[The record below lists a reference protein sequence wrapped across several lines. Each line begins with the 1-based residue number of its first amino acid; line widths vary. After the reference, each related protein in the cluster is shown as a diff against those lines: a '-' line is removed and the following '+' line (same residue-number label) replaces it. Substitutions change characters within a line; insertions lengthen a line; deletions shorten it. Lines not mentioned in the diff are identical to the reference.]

1 MRRRGGCTPP
11 PRAGFTLTEIL
22 VVILL
27 LLVIGGGLLTVL
39 LIGQTSYISS
49 DAYVQVQQEA
59 RKAFDNAV
67 QELRQAGN
75 VSLSADANQL
85 HFQIARGYNTEAAC
99 QGPAATCWGS
109 EAATGEWVHL
119 VVTGDGD
126 GVQMV
131 RCVTA
136 GVVNPVTDFTGC
148 RVLANSVKGGTS
160 SFAYDA
166 ANRVVTLILEFEYRN
181 SALPGGRQTTS
192 PLTARVRLRNI

>member
-1 MRRRGGCTPP
+1 MSRRG
-11 PRAGFTLTEIL
+11 GFTLTEIL
-22 VVILL
+22 VVVLL
-27 LLVIGGGLLTVL
+27 LLVLGGGLLTVL
-39 LIGQTSYISS
+39 LTGQTSYISS

-99 QGPAATCWGS
+99 QAPAATCWGS

-119 VVTGDGD
+119 VVTGDID
-126 GVQMV
+126 GAQFV

-136 GVVNPVTDFTGC
+136 VAVDPVADVTGC
-148 RVLANSVKGGTS
+148 RVLANNVKGGAS
-160 SFAYDA
+160 SFAWDA
-166 ANRVVTLILEFEYRN
+166 PNSVVTLTLEFEYRN
-181 SALPGGRQTTS
+181 PALPGGRQTTS
-192 PLTARVRLRNI
+192 PLIARVRLRNT